1 MKILAIDTSNQPL
14 SVAILEGQKLLA
26 QTTLTVG
33 KNHSVTL
40 MPVIADLLNKSNLK
54 PKDLKRIIVAKGPGS
69 YTGLR
74 IGVTAAKTLAF
85 SLGIELV
92 GVSSL
97 EVLAANCSNNIG
109 AETLLVPLFDA
120 RRENVF
126 AGAYRWQEGQLV
138 NVLPD
143 QHLSLAQL
151 CAQTAGQNPC
161 FIGID
166 VPQLKELIEKNT
178 STPYTIASMQDSYP
192 QAYSLGLLGLAKQAE
207 DIDSFVPAYLRLTQA
222 ELQWLEK
229 NPEGTQS
236 DGKYVEKI

>member
-14 SVAILEGQKLLA
+14 SVAILEDQKLLA

-40 MPVIADLLNKSNLK
+40 MPVIAALLKQSQLK
-54 PKDLKRIIVAKGPGS
+54 PKDLTRIVVAQGPGS

-97 EVLAANCSNNIG
+97 ALLAANYAVDMTNSP
-109 AETLLVPLFDA
+109 LLVPIFDA

-126 AGAYRWQEGQLV
+126 AGAYRWQDGNLVTVLADQHISMADLCTQLV
-138 NVLPD
+138 
-143 QHLSLAQL
+143 
-151 CAQTAGQNPC
+151 GENPC

-166 VPQLKELIEKNT
+166 AHRLQDLIAQSC
-178 STPYTIASMQDSYP
+178 STPFKLAPEQFCYP
-192 QAYSLGLLGLAKQAE
+192 QAYQLGLLGLTKQPSE
-207 DIDSFVPAYLRLTQA
+207 IQTFVPAYLRLTQA

-229 NPEGTQS
+229 NPEGTKT